1 MTVLDTTFTF
11 TLNFSE
17 EPDEG
22 LSYRTLRDHAFDVA
36 NGDVRGA
43 KRQTQGSNQHWTIT
57 VEPDSTSAVT
67 VTLPATRNCSAV
79 GAICTDDGRKLLNS
93 AAATVPGP
101 DEEAGAT
108 NTPATGAPTISG
120 TAQVGETLSASTSD
134 IADADGLDNPSYSY
148 QWIRGSTDIQGATG
162 SSYTCW
168 TPTRASGS
176 RSG

>member
-57 VEPDSTSAVT
+57 ES
-67 VTLPATRNCSAV
+67 RCSAWRWASRWRSTRWCAARCFGV
-79 GAICTDDGRKLLNS
+79 GAGGPSGRPDRGQHGAARPLAHRDALTPRGLL
-93 AAATVPGP
+93 
-101 DEEAGAT
+101 D
-108 NTPATGAPTISG
+108 
-120 TAQVGETLSASTSD
+120 
-134 IADADGLDNPSYSY
+134 
-148 QWIRGSTDIQGATG
+148 
-162 SSYTCW
+162 
-168 TPTRASGS
+168 S
-176 RSG
+176 RPPRPR